1 MPGRSVPAY
10 WLYGE
15 RLTDRFPDAL
25 HIEPIVARS
34 SLHGWTIQ
42 PHLHHDLFQFFLV
55 TEGGGRTRVDG
66 REHPLAPGSVLLLP
80 PSTIHEF
87 AFLDDTD
94 GFVASAAATSL
105 KRLFGSE
112 PEARALLGA
121 AAVLH
126 VPVGSPSFAALDGMM
141 RLAMGEFA
149 ANLPAREFS
158 LGAYADLIASWFMRE
173 MRGVRA
179 GAEPLRDARAEL
191 VRRFVERVEARF
203 QHHEALADYARSLGA
218 SVPHLSRS
226 CRELLG
232 HSAARVIQDRLMIEA
247 RRDLVYTAMSIA
259 QISFRLGFSDPAYF
273 SRFFAKRA
281 GISPSDYRAR
291 A

>member
-1 MPGRSVPAY
+1 MPATVVPAY

-15 RLTDRFPDAL
+15 RLSERFPDAL

-42 PHLHHDLFQFFLV
+42 PHMHHDLFQFFLV
-55 TEGGGRTRVDG
+55 TQGGGRTRIDG
-66 REHPLAPGSVLLLP
+66 RDHRLAPGAALLLP

-94 GFVASAAATSL
+94 GFVASVAATSL

-112 PEARALLGA
+112 PEARSLLGA
-121 AAVLH
+121 PAVL
-126 VPVGSPSFAALDGMM
+126 PKAAASPETATLEGLMQ
-141 RLAMGEFA
+141 LAMREFA

-158 LGAYADLIASWFMRE
+158 LGAYADLIASWFVRA
-173 MRGVRA
+173 MRGAKASGEPSKDPRA
-179 GAEPLRDARAEL
+179 GL
-191 VRRFVERVEARF
+191 VRRFVERVETRF
-203 QHHEALADYARSLGA
+203 QHHDSLEAHARELGA

-232 HSAARVIQDRLMIEA
+232 RSAARVIQDRLMIEA
-247 RRDLVYTAMSIA
+247 RRDLVYTAMSIS

-281 GISPSDYRAR
+281 GVSPSEYRAK

>member
-15 RLTDRFPDAL
+15 RLTERFPDAL

-42 PHLHHDLFQFFLV
+42 PHLHHDLVQFFLV
-55 TEGGGRTRVDG
+55 TQGGGRTRVDG
-66 REHPLAPGSVLLLP
+66 RDHRLAPGAVLLLP
-80 PSTIHEF
+80 PATIHEF
-87 AFLDDTD
+87 AFLEGTD

-112 PEARALLGA
+112 PEARSLLGA
-121 AAVLH
+121 PAVLQMPASG
-126 VPVGSPSFAALDGMM
+126 VEAAALEATM
-141 RLAMGEFA
+141 RLAMREFG
-149 ANLPAREFS
+149 ANLPGREFS
-158 LGAYADLIASWFMRE
+158 LGAFADLIASWFVRAV
-173 MRGVRA
+173 RGVRTGVEPARDPRA
-179 GAEPLRDARAEL
+179 GL
-191 VRRFVERVEARF
+191 VRRFIERVEARF
-203 QHHEALADYARSLGA
+203 QHHDPLVAYAGALGI

-232 HSAARVIQDRLMIEA
+232 RSAARVIQDRLMIEA
-247 RRDLVYTAMSIA
+247 RRDLVYTAMSIS
-259 QISFRLGFSDPAYF
+259 QISFRLGFTDPAYF
-273 SRFFAKRA
+273 SRFFARRA
-281 GISPSDYRAR
+281 GVSPSDYRAK

>member
-1 MPGRSVPAY
+1 MPATIVPAY

-15 RLTDRFPDAL
+15 RLAERFPDAL

-42 PHLHHDLFQFFLV
+42 PQLHHALFQFFLV
-55 TEGGGRTRVDG
+55 PPGGGRTRVDG
-66 REHPLAPGSVLLLP
+66 RAHRLAPGAALLLP

-87 AFLDDTD
+87 AFLEDTD

-105 KRLFGSE
+105 KRLFDSE
-112 PEARALLGA
+112 PEARSLLGA
-121 AAVLH
+121 PAVL
-126 VPVGSPSFAALDGMM
+126 PMTAASPEVAMLESLMQ
-141 RLAMGEFA
+141 LAMGEFA

-158 LGAYADLIASWFMRE
+158 LAAYADLIACWFMRA
-173 MRGVRA
+173 MRGVKAQGEPAKDPRA
-179 GAEPLRDARAEL
+179 GL
-191 VRRFVERVEARF
+191 VRRFVERVETRFKHHDSLDDHAR
-203 QHHEALADYARSLGA
+203 ELGV

-232 HSAARVIQDRLMIEA
+232 RSAARVIQDRLMIEA
-247 RRDLVYTAMSIA
+247 RRDLVYTAMSIS
-259 QISFRLGFSDPAYF
+259 QISFRLGFADPAYF

-281 GISPSDYRAR
+281 GVPPSDYRAN